1 MDSTD
6 WERVQEIFIAAAEL
20 PAGDREAFLA
30 ESCAGDDALLAE
42 VRSLLD
48 ASELTH
54 GAMEALGGVSQPEA
68 PRVAGDTPRV
78 AVDEPG
84 QRIGPYR
91 LVRELGRGG
100 MGIVWL
106 AEQLEPIQRQVALK
120 IIKRGMD
127 TAEVVARFES
137 ERQALAVMDHP
148 SIAKVYAAGAT
159 PDGRPYFAMELVDGP
174 SISEYCDEHRLT
186 TRDRLK
192 LFAQVCRATQH
203 AHQKGVIHRDLKPSN
218 VLVSV
223 QDGVPVPKVIDFGIA
238 KATDARFGDRAQ
250 VTRIDQVIGT
260 PTYMSPEQ
268 ADLDG
273 RDIDTRTDIY
283 SLGVV
288 LYELLVGAPPIDL
301 GRVAVVAMSHAIRS
315 ASVPRPSAKATS
327 LGASLTAIAECRR
340 TSPEALKR
348 DLKDDLD
355 WIILKAIDK
364 DRSRRYDTASSF
376 ADDIERRL
384 LNEPV
389 VARPPSAS
397 YRLQKFV
404 RRHRVAVAGTLA
416 AVLAVLA
423 FGVNARAQAERVRVE
438 RDKALN
444 VSSFMEELFRGADPM
459 AGRTERRDTL
469 RLREFLAEGAQKV
482 ETDLADEPEVQAHM
496 LNIIGSVFRNW
507 GQYDAAAP
515 LLEEALEIRTALH
528 EPTHPDVLHAQ
539 ESLGL
544 LRFDQASFQE
554 AAERLTT
561 VIDARRTSPD
571 ATPRDLARALQGL
584 GNVHQSQG
592 EFERAADLYREALNA
607 LLSDPD
613 VEPLVVA
620 QAQSN
625 LGAALYRLAQYE
637 ESEALQRAALDT
649 DREHLG
655 SDHPRVAT
663 HLNNLAFLLEDTG
676 RSDEAEPLYRDALQ
690 IRRVRLGPAH
700 PLLASSINNL
710 AGLLLNAEEYDEAHL
725 LFAES
730 LEMRRELL
738 GPDHPNVGVA
748 TANMA
753 SALTRMDRLDE
764 AEQHYLDATRILV
777 ESLGPDHPAVAT
789 VTGNHAAFQHTRGEH
804 EIAIPL
810 FRRALAI
817 RRDKLAAGHF
827 LTASLLSDMGQCLGE
842 MGEFAEAEAA
852 LLEARQTLEPLQD
865 AQTRRWT
872 TVHER
877 LAELYES
884 WGRPDQAER
893 FRSTLTAS

>member
-1 MDSTD
+1 MDSTG
-6 WERVQEIFIAAAEL
+6 WERVQEVFVAAAEL
-20 PAGDREAFLA
+20 PAAEREGYLA
-30 ESCAGDDALLAE
+30 DACAGDEALLGE
-42 VRSLLD
+42 VRSLLE
-48 ASELTH
+48 ASDLTH
-54 GAMEALGGVSQPEA
+54 GAMEALGGFSQPEA
-68 PRVAGDTPRV
+68 PKKTDI
-78 AVDEPG
+78 DEPG
-84 QRIGPYR
+84 QRVGPYR
-91 LVRELGRGG
+91 LIRELGRGG
-100 MGIVWL
+100 MGVVWL
-106 AEQLEPIQRQVALK
+106 AEQLEPIQRHVALK

-127 TAEVVARFES
+127 TDEVVSRFES

-159 PDGRPYFAMELVDGP
+159 PDGRPFFAMELVDGP

-186 TRDRLK
+186 TRERLR

-238 KATDARFGDRAQ
+238 KATDAGLDGRTQ
-250 VTRIDQVIGT
+250 VTRVDQVIGT

-273 RDIDTRTDIY
+273 GDVDTRTDIY

-315 ASVPRPSAKATS
+315 AAVPRPSAKATS
-327 LGASLTAIAECRR
+327 LGASLTAIAESRR

-364 DRSRRYDTASSF
+364 DRSRRYETASGF

-389 VARPPSAS
+389 VARPPSAA
-397 YRLQKFV
+397 YRLRKFV
-404 RRHRVAVAGTLA
+404 RRHRVAVAGALA

-423 FGVNARAQAERVRVE
+423 FGVNSRVQAERVRVE

-469 RLREFLAEGAQKV
+469 RLRDFLEEGARKV

-507 GQYDAAAP
+507 GQYDQAAP
-515 LLEEALEIRTALH
+515 LLEEALEIRTGLH

-544 LRFDQASFQE
+544 LRFDQAAFEE
-554 AAERLTT
+554 AAERLTA
-561 VIDARRTSPD
+561 VIDARRADPNT
-571 ATPRDLARALQGL
+571 APRDLARALQGL

-592 EFERAADLYREALNA
+592 EFERAAERYREALQA
-607 LLSDPD
+607 LRSDAD

-625 LGAALYRLAQYE
+625 LGAALYRLAQYD
-637 ESEALQRAALDT
+637 ESEDLQRQALET
-649 DREHLG
+649 DRELLG
-655 SDHPRVAT
+655 PDHPRIAT

-676 RSDEAEPLYRDALQ
+676 RRDEAEPLYREALG

-710 AGLLLNAEEYDEAHL
+710 ASLLLAAEDYEEAHA
-725 LFAES
+725 LFTES

-748 TANMA
+748 TSNMA
-753 SALTRMDRLDE
+753 SALTRMGRLDE
-764 AEQHYLDATRILV
+764 AEQYYLDATRILV
-777 ESLGPDHPAVAT
+777 ESLGSDHPAVAT
-789 VTGNHAAFQHTRGEH
+789 VTGNHAAFQHERGEH
-804 EIAIPL
+804 DTAVPMY
-810 FRRALAI
+810 RRALAI
-817 RRDKLAAGHF
+817 RREKLADGHY
-827 LTASLLSDMGQCLGE
+827 LTASLLSDMGRCLGE
-842 MGEFAEAEAA
+842 TGAFDEAEAA
-852 LLEARQTLEPLQD
+852 LLEARGTLEPLQD
-865 AQTRRWT
+865 AQERRWDA
-872 TVHER
+872 VHER
-877 LAELYES
+877 LVTLYES
-884 WGRPDQAER
+884 WGRPDDAER
-893 FRSTLTAS
+893 FRATHTSP